1 MRALIAAA
9 VTAAMLATGCA
20 TTQEAGDNTKKGAGA
35 GALLG
40 AVAGAVIGHRNDPGG
55 GALRGALI
63 GGAAGAAVGAG
74 VGSYMDKQQAEF
86 EAQLQAERD
95 AHAVEVERV
104 REDVLKL
111 TMQNEVSFAVDSA
124 RIKPGFEP
132 TLQKVGKIMYRYPET
147 RIRVVGHTDSTGSD
161 AYNQTLSQKRA
172 DAVAAYLRAEGV
184 SSQRLNT
191 EGRGESEPRF
201 SNDSADGRAA
211 NRRVELYIVG
221 NQG

>member
-1 MRALIAAA
+1 MRALIASA

-20 TTQEAGDNTKKGAGA
+20 STREAGDNTKKGAGT

-40 AVAGAVIGHRNDPGG
+40 ALAGAVVGHKNDATG

-63 GGAAGAAVGAG
+63 GAAAGGAVGAG

-86 EAQLQAERD
+86 ETQLQAERD
-95 AHAVEVERV
+95 AQAVEVERV
-104 REDVLKL
+104 QEDVLKL
-111 TMQNEVSFAVDSA
+111 TMRNEVSFAVDSA

-132 TLQKVGKIMYRYPET
+132 TLQKVGDIMYRYPET

-161 AYNQTLSQKRA
+161 TYNQSLSLKRA

-184 SSQRLNT
+184 SSDRLET
-191 EGRGESEPRF
+191 EGRGESEPRY
-201 SNDSADGRAA
+201 SNRTDEGRAA
-211 NRRVELYIVG
+211 NRRVELYVVG
-221 NQG
+221 TQG